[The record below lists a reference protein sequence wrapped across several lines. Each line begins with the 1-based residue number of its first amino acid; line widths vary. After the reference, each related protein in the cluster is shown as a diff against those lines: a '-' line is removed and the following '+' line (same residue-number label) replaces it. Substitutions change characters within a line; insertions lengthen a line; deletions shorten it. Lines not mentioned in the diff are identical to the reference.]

1 MKSLRQMIL
10 DVKRR
15 TSPTV
20 SSDVDEI
27 IDLKSNHVKPSTLI
41 GMSKQDAVSLVEKQQ
56 MLARIIR
63 EDDIWFVVTSDLHH
77 NRMNLEIQKGVVVKA
92 AIG

>member
-41 GMSKQDAVSLVEKQQ
+41 GMSKQDAVSLV
-56 MLARIIR
+56 
-63 EDDIWFVVTSDLHH
+63 
-77 NRMNLEIQKGVVVKA
+77 
-92 AIG
+92 